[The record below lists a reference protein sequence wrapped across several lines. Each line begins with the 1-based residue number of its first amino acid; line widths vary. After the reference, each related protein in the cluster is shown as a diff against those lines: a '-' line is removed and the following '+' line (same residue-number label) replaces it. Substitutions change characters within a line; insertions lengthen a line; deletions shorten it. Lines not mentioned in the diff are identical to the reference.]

1 MNKYKLNVGI
11 IGLGTVGSGVIKLLK
26 KQKRNIKNR
35 TGIELKVVAI
45 TAKNRRKRRGLD
57 ISSFKWVDSP
67 LEIARDPE
75 VDVVVELIGD
85 MDKTAAKVIREAI
98 NNGKHVVTANKSLL
112 AKEGSFFEELAKEKG
127 VFLRYEAAV
136 AGGIPIIKVLQ
147 DSLIVNKISK
157 LYGVINGTCN
167 FILTKMESD
176 GREYLDV
183 FSEAKKLGYV
193 ESDPRLDIGGIDSA
207 HKLALLS
214 CLAFGTTLDFKSV
227 KTEGIDHISIE
238 DIQEADL
245 IGYKIKLLATA
256 EYNKNTLIQEVSPK
270 LIRKGSPI
278 AQVNGSTNII
288 AIEGEEI
295 GTTVFSGPGAGM
307 GPTASSVVSDLVAI
321 ASRKSKSTFLTSEK
335 INGSNK
341 YDSTSKKSSFYLRFI
356 LKDKPGVIA
365 RLSGKLSSC
374 GISISQMK
382 QKPLAKQ
389 KATLIM
395 TTHKTLQ
402 ENLEKALIDIK
413 NLKICEQRPVC
424 IEIQEFQKGSQV
436 S

>member
-1 MNKYKLNVGI
+1 MNKSKLNVAI

-26 KQKRNIKNR
+26 RQKSNIKNR
-35 TGIELKVVAI
+35 TGIELELVAI
-45 TAKNRRKRRGLD
+45 SAKNKRKKRSVD
-57 ISSFKWVDSP
+57 ISPYRWIASP
-67 LEIARDPE
+67 INIAKDPD
-75 VDVVVELIGD
+75 VDVIVELIGD
-85 MDKTAAKVIREAI
+85 MDNTARKVIKEAI

-112 AKEGSFFEELAKEKG
+112 AKEGSIFEELARKKN

-167 FILTKMESD
+167 FILTKMEAE
-176 GREYLDV
+176 GREYTDV
-183 FSEAKKLGYV
+183 FSEAKQLGYV

-214 CLAFGTTLDFKSV
+214 CLAFGTSLDFKGV

-238 DIQEADL
+238 DIEEAHL

-256 EYNKNTLIQEVSPK
+256 EYQKKLLRQEVSPK
-270 LIRKGSPI
+270 LIRKESPI

-295 GTTVFSGPGAGM
+295 GTTIFSGPGAGM

-321 ASRKSKSTFLTSEK
+321 ASRKSKSTFL
-335 INGSNK
+335 NGDKDNSSNRDK
-341 YDSTSKKSSFYLRFI
+341 TLTKKSSFYLRFV

-365 RLSGKLSSC
+365 RLSGKLGSC
-374 GISISQMK
+374 GISINQMK
-382 QKPLAKQ
+382 QKPLPKQ

-395 TTHKTLQ
+395 TTHKTVRKS
-402 ENLEKALIDIK
+402 LEKALNDIK
-413 NLKICEQRPVC
+413 RLKICEQRPVS
-424 IEIQEFQKGSQV
+424 IEIEEI
-436 S
+436 

>member
-1 MNKYKLNVGI
+1 MNKPKLNVAI

-26 KQKRNIKNR
+26 RQKSNIKNR
-35 TGIELKVVAI
+35 TGIELELVAI
-45 TAKNRRKRRGLD
+45 SAKNKRKKRSVD
-57 ISSFKWVDSP
+57 ISPYRWIASP
-67 LEIARDPE
+67 INIAKDPD
-75 VDVVVELIGD
+75 VDVIVELIGD
-85 MDKTAAKVIREAI
+85 MDNTARKVIKEAI

-112 AKEGSFFEELAKEKG
+112 AKEGSIFEELARKKN

-167 FILTKMESD
+167 FILTKMEAE
-176 GREYLDV
+176 GREYTDV
-183 FSEAKKLGYV
+183 FSEAKQLGYV

-214 CLAFGTTLDFKSV
+214 CLAFGTSLDFKGV

-238 DIQEADL
+238 DIEEAHL

-256 EYNKNTLIQEVSPK
+256 EYQKKLLRQEVSPK
-270 LIRKGSPI
+270 LIRKESPI

-295 GTTVFSGPGAGM
+295 GTTIFSGPGAGM

-321 ASRKSKSTFLTSEK
+321 ASRKSKSTFL
-335 INGSNK
+335 NGDKNNSSNRDK
-341 YDSTSKKSSFYLRFI
+341 TLTKKSSFYLRFV

-365 RLSGKLSSC
+365 RLSGKLGSC
-374 GISISQMK
+374 GISINQMK
-382 QKPLAKQ
+382 QKPLPKQ

-395 TTHKTLQ
+395 TTHKTVRKS
-402 ENLEKALIDIK
+402 LEKALNDIK
-413 NLKICEQRPVC
+413 RLKICEQRPVS
-424 IEIQEFQKGSQV
+424 IEIEEI
-436 S
+436 

>member
-1 MNKYKLNVGI
+1 MNRSKLNVAI

-26 KQKRNIKNR
+26 KQKNNIKNR
-35 TGIELKVVAI
+35 TGIELELVAI
-45 TAKNRRKRRGLD
+45 SAKNKRKKRSVDVSPYRW
-57 ISSFKWVDSP
+57 IDSP
-67 LEIARDPE
+67 ITIAKDPD
-75 VDVVVELIGD
+75 VDVLVELIGD
-85 MDKTAAKVIREAI
+85 MDNTAKKVIREAI
-98 NNGKHVVTANKSLL
+98 KNGKHVVTANKSLL
-112 AKEGSFFEELAKEKG
+112 AKEGSIFEELAREKS

-167 FILTKMESD
+167 FILTKMEAE
-176 GREYLDV
+176 GREYTDV
-183 FSEAKKLGYV
+183 FSEAKQLGYV

-214 CLAFGTTLDFKSV
+214 CLAFGTSLDFKGV
-227 KTEGIDHISIE
+227 KTKGIDHISIE
-238 DIQEADL
+238 DIEEAHL

-256 EYNKNTLIQEVSPK
+256 EYQKKLVRQEVSPK
-270 LIRKGSPI
+270 LIRKESPI

-295 GTTVFSGPGAGM
+295 GTTIFSGPGAGM

-321 ASRKSKSTFLTSEK
+321 ASRKSKSTFL
-335 INGSNK
+335 NGDKNNSGNRDK
-341 YDSTSKKSSFYLRFI
+341 TLTKKSSFYLRFV

-365 RLSGKLSSC
+365 RLSGKLGNS
-374 GISISQMK
+374 GISINQMK
-382 QKPLAKQ
+382 QKPLPKQ

-395 TTHKTLQ
+395 TTHKTVKK
-402 ENLEKALIDIK
+402 NLEKALNDIK
-413 NLKICEQRPVC
+413 RLKICEQTPVS
-424 IEIQEFQKGSQV
+424 IEIEEI
-436 S
+436 

>member
-1 MNKYKLNVGI
+1 MNKSKLNVAI

-26 KQKRNIKNR
+26 RQKSNIKSR
-35 TGIELKVVAI
+35 TGIELELVAI
-45 TAKNRRKRRGLD
+45 SAKNKRKKRSVD
-57 ISSFKWVDSP
+57 ISPYRWIASP
-67 LEIARDPE
+67 INIAKDPD
-75 VDVVVELIGD
+75 VDVIVELIGD
-85 MDKTAAKVIREAI
+85 MDNTARKVIKEAI

-112 AKEGSFFEELAKEKG
+112 AKEGSIFEELARKKN

-167 FILTKMESD
+167 FILTKMEAE
-176 GREYLDV
+176 GREYTDV
-183 FSEAKKLGYV
+183 FSEAKQLGYV

-214 CLAFGTTLDFKSV
+214 CLAFGTSLDFKGV

-238 DIQEADL
+238 DIEEAHL

-256 EYNKNTLIQEVSPK
+256 EYQKKLLRQEVSPK
-270 LIRKGSPI
+270 LIRKESPI

-295 GTTVFSGPGAGM
+295 GTTIFSGPGAGM

-321 ASRKSKSTFLTSEK
+321 ASRKSKSTFL
-335 INGSNK
+335 NGDKDNSSNRDK
-341 YDSTSKKSSFYLRFI
+341 TLTKKSSFYLRFV

-365 RLSGKLSSC
+365 RLSGKLGSC
-374 GISISQMK
+374 GISINQMK
-382 QKPLAKQ
+382 QKPLPKQ

-395 TTHKTLQ
+395 TTHKTVRKS
-402 ENLEKALIDIK
+402 LEKALNDIK
-413 NLKICEQRPVC
+413 RLKICEQRPVS
-424 IEIQEFQKGSQV
+424 IEIEEI
-436 S
+436 

>member
-1 MNKYKLNVGI
+1 MNKSKLNVAV
-11 IGLGTVGSGVIKLLK
+11 IGLGTVGCGVIKLLR
-26 KQKRNIKNR
+26 KQKNNIKKR
-35 TGIELKVVAI
+35 TGIELQVVAVS
-45 TAKNRRKRRGLD
+45 AKNRRKQRSVD
-57 ISSFKWVDSP
+57 ISSFRWIASP
-67 LEIARDPE
+67 ITIAKDPD
-75 VDVVVELIGD
+75 VDVIVELIGD
-85 MDKTAAKVIREAI
+85 MDNTARKIIIEAI

-112 AKEGSFFEELAKEKG
+112 AKEGSIFEELAKEKG
-127 VFLRYEAAV
+127 VYLRYEAAV

-167 FILTKMESD
+167 FILTKMESE
-176 GREYLDV
+176 GREYQDV
-183 FSEAKKLGYV
+183 FSEAKQLGYV

-214 CLAFGTTLDFKSV
+214 CLAFGTSLNFKAV

-256 EYNKNTLIQEVSPK
+256 EYSKNMLKQEVSPK
-270 LIRKGSPI
+270 LIRKSSPI

-321 ASRKSKSTFLTSEK
+321 ASRKSKSTFLNGDK
-335 INGSNK
+335 KNGSK
-341 YDSTSKKSSFYLRFI
+341 RDDSASKKSSFYLRFI

-365 RLSGKLSSC
+365 RLSGKLGSF
-374 GISISQMK
+374 GISINQMK
-382 QKPLAKQ
+382 QKPHPKQ

-395 TTHKTLQ
+395 TTHKTLRN
-402 ENLEKALIDIK
+402 NLNKALTDIMK
-413 NLKICEQRPVC
+413 LKICEQRPIC
-424 IEIQEFQKGSQV
+424 IEIQEV
-436 S
+436 

>member
-1 MNKYKLNVGI
+1 MTKSKLNVAI

-26 KQKRNIKNR
+26 RQKSNIKNR
-35 TGIELKVVAI
+35 TGIELELVAI
-45 TAKNRRKRRGLD
+45 SAKNKRKKRSVD
-57 ISSFKWVDSP
+57 ISPYRWIASP
-67 LEIARDPE
+67 ISIAKDPD
-75 VDVVVELIGD
+75 VDVIVELIGD
-85 MDKTAAKVIREAI
+85 VDNTARKVIKEAI

-112 AKEGSFFEELAKEKG
+112 AKEGSIFEELARKKG

-167 FILTKMESD
+167 FILTKMEAE
-176 GREYLDV
+176 GREYTDV
-183 FSEAKKLGYV
+183 FCEAKQLGYV

-214 CLAFGTTLDFKSV
+214 CLAFGTSLDFKGV

-238 DIQEADL
+238 DIEEAHL

-256 EYNKNTLIQEVSPK
+256 EYQKKLLRQEVSPK
-270 LIRKGSPI
+270 LIRKESPI

-295 GTTVFSGPGAGM
+295 GTTIFSGPGAGM

-321 ASRKSKSTFLTSEK
+321 ASRKSKSTFL
-335 INGSNK
+335 NGDKNNSSNRDK
-341 YDSTSKKSSFYLRFI
+341 TLTKKSSFYLRFV

-365 RLSGKLSSC
+365 RLSGKLGSC
-374 GISISQMK
+374 GISINQMK
-382 QKPLAKQ
+382 QKPLPKQ

-395 TTHKTLQ
+395 TTHKTVRKS
-402 ENLEKALIDIK
+402 LEKALNDIK
-413 NLKICEQRPVC
+413 RLKICEQRPVS
-424 IEIQEFQKGSQV
+424 IEIEEI
-436 S
+436 

>member
-1 MNKYKLNVGI
+1 MNKSKLNVAI

-26 KQKRNIKNR
+26 RQKNNIKNR
-35 TGIELKVVAI
+35 TGIEIELVAI
-45 TAKNRRKRRGLD
+45 SAKNKRKKRSVD
-57 ISSFKWVDSP
+57 ISPYRWIASP
-67 LEIARDPE
+67 INIAKDPD
-75 VDVVVELIGD
+75 VDVIVELIGD
-85 MDKTAAKVIREAI
+85 MDNTARKVIKEAI

-112 AKEGSFFEELAKEKG
+112 AKEGSIFEELARKKN

-167 FILTKMESD
+167 FILTKMEAE
-176 GREYLDV
+176 GRQYTDV
-183 FSEAKKLGYV
+183 FSEAKQLGYV

-214 CLAFGTTLDFKSV
+214 CLAFGTSLDFKGV

-238 DIQEADL
+238 DIEEAHL

-256 EYNKNTLIQEVSPK
+256 EYQKKLLRQEVSPK
-270 LIRKGSPI
+270 LIRKESPI

-295 GTTVFSGPGAGM
+295 GTTIFSGPGAGM

-321 ASRKSKSTFLTSEK
+321 ASRKSKSTFL
-335 INGSNK
+335 NGDKNNSSNRDK
-341 YDSTSKKSSFYLRFI
+341 TLTKQSSFYLRFV

-365 RLSGKLSSC
+365 RLSGKLGSC
-374 GISISQMK
+374 GISINQMK
-382 QKPLAKQ
+382 QKPLPKQ

-395 TTHKTLQ
+395 TTHKTVRKS
-402 ENLEKALIDIK
+402 LEKALNDIK
-413 NLKICEQRPVC
+413 RLKICEQRPIS
-424 IEIQEFQKGSQV
+424 IEIEEI
-436 S
+436 

>member
-1 MNKYKLNVGI
+1 MNKSKLNVAI

-26 KQKRNIKNR
+26 RQKSNIKNR
-35 TGIELKVVAI
+35 TGIELELIAI
-45 TAKNRRKRRGLD
+45 SAKNKRKKRSVD
-57 ISSFKWVDSP
+57 ISPYRWIASP
-67 LEIARDPE
+67 INIAKDPD
-75 VDVVVELIGD
+75 VDVIVELIGD
-85 MDKTAAKVIREAI
+85 MDNTARKVIKEAI

-112 AKEGSFFEELAKEKG
+112 AKEGSIFEELARKKN

-167 FILTKMESD
+167 FILTKMEAE
-176 GREYLDV
+176 GREYTDV
-183 FSEAKKLGYV
+183 FSEAKQLGYV

-214 CLAFGTTLDFKSV
+214 CLAFGTSLDFKGV

-238 DIQEADL
+238 DIEEAHL

-256 EYNKNTLIQEVSPK
+256 EYQKKLLRQEVSPK
-270 LIRKGSPI
+270 LIRKESPI

-295 GTTVFSGPGAGM
+295 GTTIFSGPGAGM

-321 ASRKSKSTFLTSEK
+321 ASRKSKSTFL
-335 INGSNK
+335 NGDKNNSSNRDK
-341 YDSTSKKSSFYLRFI
+341 TLTKKSSFYLRFV

-365 RLSGKLSSC
+365 RLSGKLGSC
-374 GISISQMK
+374 GISINQMK
-382 QKPLAKQ
+382 QKPLPKQ

-395 TTHKTLQ
+395 TTHKTVRKS
-402 ENLEKALIDIK
+402 LEKALNDIK
-413 NLKICEQRPVC
+413 RLKICEQRPVS
-424 IEIQEFQKGSQV
+424 IEIEEI
-436 S
+436 

>member
-1 MNKYKLNVGI
+1 MNKSKLNVAI

-26 KQKRNIKNR
+26 RQKSNIKNR
-35 TGIELKVVAI
+35 TGIELELVAI
-45 TAKNRRKRRGLD
+45 SAKNKRKKRSVD
-57 ISSFKWVDSP
+57 ISPYRWIASP
-67 LEIARDPE
+67 INIAKDPD
-75 VDVVVELIGD
+75 VDVIVELIGD
-85 MDKTAAKVIREAI
+85 MDNTARKVIKEAI

-112 AKEGSFFEELAKEKG
+112 AKEGSIFEELARKKN

-167 FILTKMESD
+167 FILTKMEAE
-176 GREYLDV
+176 GREYTDV
-183 FSEAKKLGYV
+183 FSEAKQLGYV

-214 CLAFGTTLDFKSV
+214 CLAFGTSLDFKGV

-238 DIQEADL
+238 DIEEAHL

-256 EYNKNTLIQEVSPK
+256 EYQKKLLRQEVSPK
-270 LIRKGSPI
+270 LIRKESPI

-295 GTTVFSGPGAGM
+295 GTTIFSGPGAGM

-321 ASRKSKSTFLTSEK
+321 ASRKSKSTFL
-335 INGSNK
+335 NGDKSNSGNRDK
-341 YDSTSKKSSFYLRFI
+341 TLTKKSSFYLRFV

-365 RLSGKLSSC
+365 RLSGKLGNC
-374 GISISQMK
+374 GISINQMK
-382 QKPLAKQ
+382 QKPLPKQ

-395 TTHKTLQ
+395 TTHKTVRK
-402 ENLEKALIDIK
+402 NLEKALNEIK
-413 NLKICEQRPVC
+413 RLKICEQRPVS
-424 IEIQEFQKGSQV
+424 IEIEEI
-436 S
+436 

>member
-1 MNKYKLNVGI
+1 M
-11 IGLGTVGSGVIKLLK
+11 
-26 KQKRNIKNR
+26 
-35 TGIELKVVAI
+35 AI
-45 TAKNRRKRRGLD
+45 SAKNKRKKRSVD
-57 ISSFKWVDSP
+57 ISPYRWIASP
-67 LEIARDPE
+67 INIAKDPD

-85 MDKTAAKVIREAI
+85 MDNTARKVIKEAI

-112 AKEGSFFEELAKEKG
+112 AKEGSIFEELARKKN

-167 FILTKMESD
+167 FILTKMEAE
-176 GREYLDV
+176 GREYTDV
-183 FSEAKKLGYV
+183 FSEAKQLGYV

-214 CLAFGTTLDFKSV
+214 CLAFGTSLDFKGV

-238 DIQEADL
+238 DIEEAHL

-256 EYNKNTLIQEVSPK
+256 EYQKKLLRQEVSPK
-270 LIRKGSPI
+270 LIRKESPI

-295 GTTVFSGPGAGM
+295 GTTIFSGPGAGM

-321 ASRKSKSTFLTSEK
+321 ASRKSKSTFL
-335 INGSNK
+335 NGDKNNSSNRDK
-341 YDSTSKKSSFYLRFI
+341 TMTKKSSFYLRFV

-365 RLSGKLSSC
+365 RLSGKLGSC
-374 GISISQMK
+374 GISINQMK
-382 QKPLAKQ
+382 QKPLPKQ

-395 TTHKTLQ
+395 TTHKTVRKS
-402 ENLEKALIDIK
+402 LEKALNDIK
-413 NLKICEQRPVC
+413 RLKICEQRPVS
-424 IEIQEFQKGSQV
+424 IEIEEI
-436 S
+436 

>member
-1 MNKYKLNVGI
+1 MNKSKLNVAI

-26 KQKRNIKNR
+26 RQKSNIKNR
-35 TGIELKVVAI
+35 TGIELELVAI
-45 TAKNRRKRRGLD
+45 SAKNKRKKRSVD
-57 ISSFKWVDSP
+57 ISPYRWIASP
-67 LEIARDPE
+67 INIAKDPD
-75 VDVVVELIGD
+75 VDVIVELIGD
-85 MDKTAAKVIREAI
+85 MDNTARKVIKEAI

-112 AKEGSFFEELAKEKG
+112 AKEGSIFEELARKKN

-167 FILTKMESD
+167 FILTKMEAE
-176 GREYLDV
+176 GREYTDV
-183 FSEAKKLGYV
+183 FSEAKQLGYV

-214 CLAFGTTLDFKSV
+214 CLAFGTTLDFKGV

-238 DIQEADL
+238 DIEEAHL

-256 EYNKNTLIQEVSPK
+256 EYQKKLLRQEVSPK
-270 LIRKGSPI
+270 LIRKESPI

-295 GTTVFSGPGAGM
+295 GTTIFSGPGAGM

-321 ASRKSKSTFLTSEK
+321 ASRKSKSTFL
-335 INGSNK
+335 NGDKNNSSNRDK
-341 YDSTSKKSSFYLRFI
+341 TLTKKSSFYLRFV

-365 RLSGKLSSC
+365 RLSGKLGSC
-374 GISISQMK
+374 GISINQMK
-382 QKPLAKQ
+382 QKPLPKQ

-395 TTHKTLQ
+395 TTHKTVRKS
-402 ENLEKALIDIK
+402 LEKALNDIK
-413 NLKICEQRPVC
+413 RLKICEQRPVS
-424 IEIQEFQKGSQV
+424 IEIEEI
-436 S
+436 

>member
-1 MNKYKLNVGI
+1 MNKSKLNVAI

-26 KQKRNIKNR
+26 RQKSNIKNR
-35 TGIELKVVAI
+35 TGIELELVAI
-45 TAKNRRKRRGLD
+45 SAKNKRKKRNVD
-57 ISSFKWVDSP
+57 ISPYRWIASP
-67 LEIARDPE
+67 INITKDPD
-75 VDVVVELIGD
+75 VDVIVELIGD
-85 MDKTAAKVIREAI
+85 MDNTARKVIKEAI

-112 AKEGSFFEELAKEKG
+112 AKEGSIFEELARKKN

-167 FILTKMESD
+167 FILTKMEAE
-176 GREYLDV
+176 GREYTDV
-183 FSEAKKLGYV
+183 FSEAKQLGYV

-214 CLAFGTTLDFKSV
+214 CLAFGTSLDLKGV

-238 DIQEADL
+238 DIEEAHL

-256 EYNKNTLIQEVSPK
+256 EYQRKLLRQEVSPK
-270 LIRKGSPI
+270 LIRKESPI

-295 GTTVFSGPGAGM
+295 GTTIFSGPGAGM

-321 ASRKSKSTFLTSEK
+321 ASRKSKSTFL
-335 INGSNK
+335 NGDKNNSGNRDK
-341 YDSTSKKSSFYLRFI
+341 TLTKKSSFYLRFV

-365 RLSGKLSSC
+365 RLSGKLGSC
-374 GISISQMK
+374 GISINQMK
-382 QKPLAKQ
+382 QKPLPKR

-395 TTHKTLQ
+395 TTHKTVRKS
-402 ENLEKALIDIK
+402 LEKALNDIK
-413 NLKICEQRPVC
+413 RLKICEQRPVS
-424 IEIQEFQKGSQV
+424 IEIEEI
-436 S
+436 

>member
-1 MNKYKLNVGI
+1 M
-11 IGLGTVGSGVIKLLK
+11 
-26 KQKRNIKNR
+26 
-35 TGIELKVVAI
+35 VAI
-45 TAKNRRKRRGLD
+45 SAKNKRKKRSVD
-57 ISSFKWVDSP
+57 ISPYRWMASP
-67 LEIARDPE
+67 INIAKDPD
-75 VDVVVELIGD
+75 VDVIVELIGD
-85 MDKTAAKVIREAI
+85 MDNTARKVIKEAI

-112 AKEGSFFEELAKEKG
+112 AKEGSIFEELARKKN

-167 FILTKMESD
+167 FILTKMEAE
-176 GREYLDV
+176 GREYTDV
-183 FSEAKKLGYV
+183 FSEAKQLGYV

-214 CLAFGTTLDFKSV
+214 CLAFGTSLDFKGV

-238 DIQEADL
+238 DIEEAHL

-256 EYNKNTLIQEVSPK
+256 EYQKKLLRQEVSPK
-270 LIRKGSPI
+270 LIRKESPI

-295 GTTVFSGPGAGM
+295 GTTIFSGPGAGM

-321 ASRKSKSTFLTSEK
+321 ASRKSKSTFL
-335 INGSNK
+335 NGDKNNSSNRDK
-341 YDSTSKKSSFYLRFI
+341 TLTKKNSFYLRFV

-365 RLSGKLSSC
+365 RLSGKLGSC
-374 GISISQMK
+374 GISINQMK
-382 QKPLAKQ
+382 QKPLPKQ

-395 TTHKTLQ
+395 TTHKTVRKS
-402 ENLEKALIDIK
+402 LEKALNDIK
-413 NLKICEQRPVC
+413 RLKICEQRPVS
-424 IEIQEFQKGSQV
+424 IEIEEI
-436 S
+436 

>member
-1 MNKYKLNVGI
+1 MNKSKLNIAI

-26 KQKRNIKNR
+26 RQKSNIKNR
-35 TGIELKVVAI
+35 TGIELELVAI
-45 TAKNRRKRRGLD
+45 SAKNKRKKRSVD
-57 ISSFKWVDSP
+57 ISPYRWIASP
-67 LEIARDPE
+67 ISIAKDPA
-75 VDVVVELIGD
+75 VDVIVELIGD
-85 MDKTAAKVIREAI
+85 MDNTARKVIKEAI
-98 NNGKHVVTANKSLL
+98 SNGKHVVTANKSLL
-112 AKEGSFFEELAKEKG
+112 AKEGSIFEELARKKS

-167 FILTKMESD
+167 FILTKMEAE
-176 GREYLDV
+176 GREYTDV
-183 FSEAKKLGYV
+183 FSEAKQLGYV

-214 CLAFGTTLDFKSV
+214 CLAFGTSLDFKGV

-238 DIQEADL
+238 DIEEAHL

-256 EYNKNTLIQEVSPK
+256 EYQKRLLRQEVSPK
-270 LIRKGSPI
+270 LIKKESPI

-295 GTTVFSGPGAGM
+295 GTTIFSGPGAGM

-321 ASRKSKSTFLTSEK
+321 ASRKSKSTFL
-335 INGSNK
+335 NGDRNNSGNRDK
-341 YDSTSKKSSFYLRFI
+341 TLTKKSSFYLRFV

-365 RLSGKLSSC
+365 RLSGKLGSC
-374 GISISQMK
+374 GISINQMK
-382 QKPLAKQ
+382 QKPLPKQ

-395 TTHKTLQ
+395 TTHKTVRKS
-402 ENLEKALIDIK
+402 LEKALNDIK
-413 NLKICEQRPVC
+413 RLKICEQRPVS
-424 IEIQEFQKGSQV
+424 IEIEEI
-436 S
+436 

>member
-1 MNKYKLNVGI
+1 MNKSKLNVAI

-26 KQKRNIKNR
+26 RQKSNIKNR
-35 TGIELKVVAI
+35 TGIELELVAI
-45 TAKNRRKRRGLD
+45 SAKNKRKKRSVD
-57 ISSFKWVDSP
+57 ISPYRWIASP
-67 LEIARDPE
+67 IKIATDPD
-75 VDVVVELIGD
+75 VDVIVELIGD
-85 MDKTAAKVIREAI
+85 MDNTARKVIKEAI

-112 AKEGSFFEELAKEKG
+112 AKEGSIFEELARKKN

-167 FILTKMESD
+167 FILTKMEAE
-176 GREYLDV
+176 GREYTDV
-183 FSEAKKLGYV
+183 FSEAKQLGYV

-214 CLAFGTTLDFKSV
+214 CLAFGTSLDFKGV

-238 DIQEADL
+238 DIEEAHL

-256 EYNKNTLIQEVSPK
+256 EYQKKLLRQEVSPK
-270 LIRKGSPI
+270 LIRKDSPI

-295 GTTVFSGPGAGM
+295 GTTIFSGPGAGM

-321 ASRKSKSTFLTSEK
+321 ASRKSKSTFL
-335 INGSNK
+335 NGDKSNSGNRDK
-341 YDSTSKKSSFYLRFI
+341 TLTKKSSFYLRFV

-365 RLSGKLSSC
+365 RLSGKLGNC
-374 GISISQMK
+374 GISINQMK
-382 QKPLAKQ
+382 QKPLPKQ

-395 TTHKTLQ
+395 TTHKTVRK
-402 ENLEKALIDIK
+402 NLEKALNEIK
-413 NLKICEQRPVC
+413 RLKICEQRPVS
-424 IEIQEFQKGSQV
+424 IEIEEI
-436 S
+436 

>member
-1 MNKYKLNVGI
+1 MNKSKLNVAI

-26 KQKRNIKNR
+26 RQKSNIKNR
-35 TGIELKVVAI
+35 TGIELELVAI
-45 TAKNRRKRRGLD
+45 NAKNKRKKRSVD
-57 ISSFKWVDSP
+57 ISPYRWIASP
-67 LEIARDPE
+67 INIAKDP
-75 VDVVVELIGD
+75 DVHVIVELIGD
-85 MDKTAAKVIREAI
+85 MDNTARKVIKEAI

-112 AKEGSFFEELAKEKG
+112 AKEGSIFEELARKKN

-167 FILTKMESD
+167 FILTKMEAE
-176 GREYLDV
+176 GREYTDV
-183 FSEAKKLGYV
+183 FSEAKQLGYV

-214 CLAFGTTLDFKSV
+214 CLAFGTSLDFKGV

-238 DIQEADL
+238 DIEEAHL

-256 EYNKNTLIQEVSPK
+256 EYQKKLLRQEVSPK
-270 LIRKGSPI
+270 LIRKESPI

-295 GTTVFSGPGAGM
+295 GTTIFSGPGAGM

-321 ASRKSKSTFLTSEK
+321 ASRKSKSTFL
-335 INGSNK
+335 NGDKNNSSNRDK
-341 YDSTSKKSSFYLRFI
+341 TLTKKSSFYLRFV

-365 RLSGKLSSC
+365 RLSGKLGSC
-374 GISISQMK
+374 GISINQMK
-382 QKPLAKQ
+382 QKPLPKQ

-395 TTHKTLQ
+395 TTHKTVRK
-402 ENLEKALIDIK
+402 NLEKALNEIK
-413 NLKICEQRPVC
+413 RLKICEQRPVS
-424 IEIQEFQKGSQV
+424 IEIEEI
-436 S
+436 

>member
-1 MNKYKLNVGI
+1 MNKSKLNIAI
-11 IGLGTVGSGVIKLLK
+11 IGLGTVGSGVLRLLK
-26 KQKRNIKNR
+26 KQKNNIKNR
-35 TGIELKVVAI
+35 TGIELRVVAI
-45 TAKNRRKRRGLD
+45 SAKNKTKKRSVD
-57 ISSFKWVDSP
+57 ISPFKWVASP
-67 LEIARDPE
+67 LTIAKDPNVE
-75 VDVVVELIGD
+75 VVVELIGD
-85 MDKTAAKVIREAI
+85 MDNTARKVIREAI

-112 AKEGSFFEELAKEKG
+112 AKEGSIFEELAREKG

-176 GREYLDV
+176 GREYSDV
-183 FSEAKKLGYV
+183 FSEAKRLGYV

-214 CLAFGTTLDFKSV
+214 CLAFGTALNFKAV
-227 KTEGIDHISIE
+227 ETEGIDHISIE

-256 EYNKNTLIQEVSPK
+256 EYSKNKLTQEVSPK
-270 LIRKGSPI
+270 LIRRGSPI

-321 ASRKSKSTFLTSEK
+321 ASRKSKSTFLTGDKTNS
-335 INGSNK
+335 SNRIK
-341 YDSTSKKSSFYLRFI
+341 KVSKKVSFYLRFV

-365 RLSGKLSSC
+365 RLSGKLSNS
-374 GISISQMK
+374 GISINQMK
-382 QKPLAKQ
+382 QKPLPKQ
-389 KATLIM
+389 RATLIM
-395 TTHKTLQ
+395 TTHKTLK
-402 ENLEKALIDIK
+402 ESLKKALIDIK
-413 NLKICEQRPVC
+413 KLKICEQRPVA
-424 IEIQEFQKGSQV
+424 IEIQEI
-436 S
+436 

>member
-1 MNKYKLNVGI
+1 MNKSKLNVAI

-26 KQKRNIKNR
+26 RQKSNIKNR
-35 TGIELKVVAI
+35 TGIELELVAI
-45 TAKNRRKRRGLD
+45 SSKNKRKKRSVD
-57 ISSFKWVDSP
+57 ISPYRWIASP
-67 LEIARDPE
+67 ISIAKDPD
-75 VDVVVELIGD
+75 VDVIVELIGD
-85 MDKTAAKVIREAI
+85 MDNTARKVIKEAI

-112 AKEGSFFEELAKEKG
+112 AKEGSIFEELARKKN

-167 FILTKMESD
+167 FILTKMEAE
-176 GREYLDV
+176 GREYTDV
-183 FSEAKKLGYV
+183 FSEAKQLGYV

-214 CLAFGTTLDFKSV
+214 CLAFGTSLDFKGV

-238 DIQEADL
+238 DIEEAHL

-256 EYNKNTLIQEVSPK
+256 EYQKKLLRQEVSPK
-270 LIRKGSPI
+270 LIRKESPI

-295 GTTVFSGPGAGM
+295 GTTIFSGPGAGM

-321 ASRKSKSTFLTSEK
+321 ASRKSKSTFL
-335 INGSNK
+335 NGDKNNSSNRDK
-341 YDSTSKKSSFYLRFI
+341 TLTKKSSFYLRFV

-365 RLSGKLSSC
+365 RLSGKLGSC
-374 GISISQMK
+374 GISINQMK
-382 QKPLAKQ
+382 QKPLPKQ

-395 TTHKTLQ
+395 TTHKTVRKS
-402 ENLEKALIDIK
+402 LEKALNDIK
-413 NLKICEQRPVC
+413 RLKICEQRPVS
-424 IEIQEFQKGSQV
+424 IEIEEI
-436 S
+436 

>member
-1 MNKYKLNVGI
+1 MNKSKLNVAI
-11 IGLGTVGSGVIKLLK
+11 VGLGTVGSGVIKLLK
-26 KQKRNIKNR
+26 RQKSNIKRR
-35 TGIELKVVAI
+35 TGIELELVAI
-45 TAKNRRKRRGLD
+45 SAKNKKKKR
-57 ISSFKWVDSP
+57 S
-67 LEIARDPE
+67 
-75 VDVVVELIGD
+75 VDVSSYRWMSSPITIAKDPNVDVIVELIGD
-85 MDKTAAKVIREAI
+85 MDNTARKVIKEAI

-112 AKEGSFFEELAKEKG
+112 AKEGSIFEELARKKS

-167 FILTKMESD
+167 FILTKMEAE
-176 GREYLDV
+176 GREYTDV
-183 FSEAKKLGYV
+183 FSEAKQLGYV

-214 CLAFGTTLDFKSV
+214 CLAFGTSLDLKGV
-227 KTEGIDHISIE
+227 ETEGIDHISIE
-238 DIQEADL
+238 DIEEACL
-245 IGYKIKLLATA
+245 IGYKIKLLASA
-256 EYNKNTLIQEVSPK
+256 EYQKKLLRQEVSPK
-270 LIRKGSPI
+270 LIRKDSPI

-321 ASRKSKSTFLTSEK
+321 ASRKSKSTFLNSDKK
-335 INGSNK
+335 ISGNRDK
-341 YDSTSKKSSFYLRFI
+341 TFLITRSFYLRFV

-365 RLSGKLSSC
+365 RLSGKLGDY
-374 GISISQMK
+374 GISINQMK
-382 QKPLAKQ
+382 QKPLPKQ

-395 TTHKTLQ
+395 TTHKTVK
-402 ENLEKALIDIK
+402 ESIVKALKDIQR
-413 NLKICEQRPVC
+413 LKICEQRPVS
-424 IEIQEFQKGSQV
+424 IEIEEI
-436 S
+436 

>member
-1 MNKYKLNVGI
+1 MNKSKLNVAI

-26 KQKRNIKNR
+26 RQKNNIKNR
-35 TGIELKVVAI
+35 TGIELELVAI
-45 TAKNRRKRRGLD
+45 SAKNKRKKRSID
-57 ISSFKWVDSP
+57 ISPYRWIASP
-67 LEIARDPE
+67 ITIARDPD
-75 VDVVVELIGD
+75 VDVIVELIGD
-85 MDKTAAKVIREAI
+85 MDNTARKVIKEAI
-98 NNGKHVVTANKSLL
+98 NNGKHIVTANKSLL
-112 AKEGSFFEELAKEKG
+112 AKEGSSFEELAKKKS

-167 FILTKMESD
+167 FILTKMEAE
-176 GREYLDV
+176 GREYTDV
-183 FSEAKKLGYV
+183 FSEAQQLGYV

-214 CLAFGTTLDFKSV
+214 CLAFGTSLDLKGV

-238 DIQEADL
+238 DIDEAHL

-256 EYNKNTLIQEVSPK
+256 EYQKKLLRQEVSPK
-270 LIRKGSPI
+270 LIRKDSPI

-295 GTTVFSGPGAGM
+295 GTTIFSGPGAGM

-321 ASRKSKSTFLTSEK
+321 ASRKSKSTFL
-335 INGSNK
+335 NGDKNFSGK
-341 YDSTSKKSSFYLRFI
+341 RDKTLTKESSFYLRFV

-365 RLSGKLSSC
+365 RLSGKLGSC
-374 GISISQMK
+374 GISINQMK
-382 QKPLAKQ
+382 QKPLPKQ

-395 TTHKTLQ
+395 TTHKTVRK
-402 ENLEKALIDIK
+402 NLEKALNDIRR
-413 NLKICEQRPVC
+413 LKICEQRPVS
-424 IEIQEFQKGSQV
+424 IEIEEI
-436 S
+436 

>member
-1 MNKYKLNVGI
+1 MNKSKLNIAI
-11 IGLGTVGSGVIKLLK
+11 IGLGTVGSGVLRLLK
-26 KQKRNIKNR
+26 KQKNNIKNR
-35 TGIELKVVAI
+35 TGIELRVVAI
-45 TAKNRRKRRGLD
+45 SAKNKTKKRSVD
-57 ISSFKWVDSP
+57 ISPFKWVASP
-67 LEIARDPE
+67 LTIAKDPNVE
-75 VDVVVELIGD
+75 VVVELIGD
-85 MDKTAAKVIREAI
+85 MDNTARKVIREAI

-112 AKEGSFFEELAKEKG
+112 AKEGSIFEELAREKG

-167 FILTKMESD
+167 FILTKMESE
-176 GREYLDV
+176 GREYKDV
-183 FSEAKKLGYV
+183 FSEAKQLGYV

-214 CLAFGTTLDFKSV
+214 CLAFGTSLNFKAV

-256 EYNKNTLIQEVSPK
+256 EYSKNMLKQEVSPK
-270 LIRKGSPI
+270 LIRKSSPI

-321 ASRKSKSTFLTSEK
+321 ASRKSKSTFLNHDK
-335 INGSNK
+335 KNGSK
-341 YDSTSKKSSFYLRFI
+341 SDDSVSKKSSFYLRFI

-365 RLSGKLSSC
+365 RLSGKLGSF
-374 GISISQMK
+374 GISINQMK
-382 QKPLAKQ
+382 QKPHPKQ

-395 TTHKTLQ
+395 TTHKTLRN
-402 ENLEKALIDIK
+402 NLNKALTDIMK
-413 NLKICEQRPVC
+413 LKICEQRPIC
-424 IEIQEFQKGSQV
+424 IEIQEV
-436 S
+436 

>member
-1 MNKYKLNVGI
+1 MNKSKLNVAI

-26 KQKRNIKNR
+26 RQKSNIKSR
-35 TGIELKVVAI
+35 TGIELELVAI
-45 TAKNRRKRRGLD
+45 SAKNKRKKRSVD
-57 ISSFKWVDSP
+57 ISPYRWIASP
-67 LEIARDPE
+67 INIAKDPD
-75 VDVVVELIGD
+75 VDVIVELIGD
-85 MDKTAAKVIREAI
+85 MDNTARKVIKEAI

-112 AKEGSFFEELAKEKG
+112 AKEGSIFEELARKKN

-167 FILTKMESD
+167 FILTKMEAE
-176 GREYLDV
+176 GREYTDV
-183 FSEAKKLGYV
+183 FSEAKQLGYV

-214 CLAFGTTLDFKSV
+214 CLAFGTTLDFKGV

-238 DIQEADL
+238 DIEEAHL

-256 EYNKNTLIQEVSPK
+256 EYQKKLLRHEVSPK
-270 LIRKGSPI
+270 LIRKDSPI

-295 GTTVFSGPGAGM
+295 GTTIFSGPGAGM

-321 ASRKSKSTFLTSEK
+321 ASRKSKSTFLNVDQNNSGNRDKTLTK
-335 INGSNK
+335 Q
-341 YDSTSKKSSFYLRFI
+341 SSFYLRFV

-365 RLSGKLSSC
+365 RLSGKLGSC
-374 GISISQMK
+374 GISINQMK
-382 QKPLAKQ
+382 QKPLPKQ

-395 TTHKTLQ
+395 TTHKTVRK
-402 ENLEKALIDIK
+402 NLEKALTDIK
-413 NLKICEQRPVC
+413 RLKICEQRPVS
-424 IEIQEFQKGSQV
+424 IEIEEI
-436 S
+436 

>member
-1 MNKYKLNVGI
+1 MNKSKLNVAV
-11 IGLGTVGSGVIKLLK
+11 IGLGTVGSGVIKLLR
-26 KQKRNIKNR
+26 KQKNNIKKR
-35 TGIELKVVAI
+35 TGIELKVVAVS
-45 TAKNRRKRRGLD
+45 AKNRSKQRSVD
-57 ISSFKWVDSP
+57 ISPFRWIASP
-67 LEIARDPE
+67 LTIAKDPD
-75 VDVVVELIGD
+75 VDVIVELIGD
-85 MDKTAAKVIREAI
+85 MDNTARKIIIEAI

-112 AKEGSFFEELAKEKG
+112 AKEGSIFEELAKEKG

-167 FILTKMESD
+167 FILTKMESE
-176 GREYLDV
+176 GREYQDV
-183 FSEAKKLGYV
+183 FSEAKQLGYV

-214 CLAFGTTLDFKSV
+214 CLAFGTSLNFKAV

-256 EYNKNTLIQEVSPK
+256 EYSKNMLKQEVSPK
-270 LIRKGSPI
+270 LIRKSSPI

-321 ASRKSKSTFLTSEK
+321 ASRKSKSTFLNGDK
-335 INGSNK
+335 KNGSK
-341 YDSTSKKSSFYLRFI
+341 RDDSVSKKSSFYLRFI

-365 RLSGKLSSC
+365 RLSGKLGSF
-374 GISISQMK
+374 GISINQMK
-382 QKPLAKQ
+382 QKPHPKQ

-395 TTHKTLQ
+395 TTHKTLRK
-402 ENLEKALIDIK
+402 NLNKALTDIMK
-413 NLKICEQRPVC
+413 LKICEQRPIC
-424 IEIQEFQKGSQV
+424 IEIQEV
-436 S
+436 

>member
-1 MNKYKLNVGI
+1 MNKSKLNVAI

-26 KQKRNIKNR
+26 RQKSNIKNR
-35 TGIELKVVAI
+35 TGIELELVAI
-45 TAKNRRKRRGLD
+45 CAKNKRKKRSVD
-57 ISSFKWVDSP
+57 ISPYRWIASP
-67 LEIARDPE
+67 INIAKDPD
-75 VDVVVELIGD
+75 VDVIVELIGD
-85 MDKTAAKVIREAI
+85 MDNTARKVIKEAI

-112 AKEGSFFEELAKEKG
+112 AKEGSIFEELARKKN

-167 FILTKMESD
+167 FILTKMEAE
-176 GREYLDV
+176 GREYTDV
-183 FSEAKKLGYV
+183 FSEAKQLGYV

-214 CLAFGTTLDFKSV
+214 CLAFGTSLDFKGV

-238 DIQEADL
+238 DIEEAHL

-256 EYNKNTLIQEVSPK
+256 EYQKKLLRQEVSPK
-270 LIRKGSPI
+270 LIRKESPI

-295 GTTVFSGPGAGM
+295 GTTIFSGPGAGM

-321 ASRKSKSTFLTSEK
+321 ASRKSKSTFL
-335 INGSNK
+335 NGDKNNSSNRDK
-341 YDSTSKKSSFYLRFI
+341 TLTKKSSFYLRFV

-365 RLSGKLSSC
+365 RLSGKLGSC
-374 GISISQMK
+374 GISINQMK
-382 QKPLAKQ
+382 QKPLPKQ

-395 TTHKTLQ
+395 TTHKTVRKS
-402 ENLEKALIDIK
+402 LEKALNDIK
-413 NLKICEQRPVC
+413 RLKICEQRPVS
-424 IEIQEFQKGSQV
+424 IEIEEI
-436 S
+436 

>member
-1 MNKYKLNVGI
+1 MNKSKLNVAI

-26 KQKRNIKNR
+26 RQKSNIKNR
-35 TGIELKVVAI
+35 TGIELELVAI
-45 TAKNRRKRRGLD
+45 NAKNKRKKRSVD
-57 ISSFKWVDSP
+57 ISPYRWIASP
-67 LEIARDPE
+67 ISIAKDPA
-75 VDVVVELIGD
+75 VDVIVELIGD
-85 MDKTAAKVIREAI
+85 MDNTARKVIKEAI

-112 AKEGSFFEELAKEKG
+112 AKEGSIFEELARKKN

-167 FILTKMESD
+167 FILTKMEAE
-176 GREYLDV
+176 GREYTDV
-183 FSEAKKLGYV
+183 FSEAKQLGYV

-214 CLAFGTTLDFKSV
+214 CLAFGTSLDFKGV

-238 DIQEADL
+238 DIEEAHL

-256 EYNKNTLIQEVSPK
+256 EYHKKLLRQEVSPK
-270 LIRKGSPI
+270 LIRKESPI

-295 GTTVFSGPGAGM
+295 GTTIFSGPGAGM

-321 ASRKSKSTFLTSEK
+321 ASRKSKSTFL
-335 INGSNK
+335 NGDKNNSSNRDK
-341 YDSTSKKSSFYLRFI
+341 TLTKKSSFYLRFV

-365 RLSGKLSSC
+365 RLSGKLGSC
-374 GISISQMK
+374 GISINQMK
-382 QKPLAKQ
+382 QKPLPKQ

-395 TTHKTLQ
+395 TTHKTVRKS
-402 ENLEKALIDIK
+402 LEKALNDIK
-413 NLKICEQRPVC
+413 RLKICEQRPVS
-424 IEIQEFQKGSQV
+424 IEIEEI
-436 S
+436 

>member
-1 MNKYKLNVGI
+1 MNKSKLNVAI

-26 KQKRNIKNR
+26 RQKSNIKNR
-35 TGIELKVVAI
+35 TGIELDLVAI
-45 TAKNRRKRRGLD
+45 SAKNKRKKRSVD
-57 ISSFKWVDSP
+57 ISPYRWIASP
-67 LEIARDPE
+67 INIAKDPD
-75 VDVVVELIGD
+75 VDVIVELIGD
-85 MDKTAAKVIREAI
+85 MDNTARKVIKEAI

-112 AKEGSFFEELAKEKG
+112 AKEGSIFEELARKKN

-167 FILTKMESD
+167 FILTKMEAE
-176 GREYLDV
+176 GREYTDV
-183 FSEAKKLGYV
+183 FSEAKQLGYV

-214 CLAFGTTLDFKSV
+214 CLAFGTSLDFKGV

-238 DIQEADL
+238 DIEEAHL

-256 EYNKNTLIQEVSPK
+256 EYQKKLLRQEVSPK
-270 LIRKGSPI
+270 LIRKESPI

-295 GTTVFSGPGAGM
+295 GTTIFSGPGAGM

-321 ASRKSKSTFLTSEK
+321 ASRKSKSTFL
-335 INGSNK
+335 NGDKNNSSNRDK
-341 YDSTSKKSSFYLRFI
+341 TLTKKSSFYLRFV

-365 RLSGKLSSC
+365 RLSGKLGSC
-374 GISISQMK
+374 GISINQMK
-382 QKPLAKQ
+382 QKPLPKQ

-395 TTHKTLQ
+395 TTHKTVRKS
-402 ENLEKALIDIK
+402 LEKALNDI
-413 NLKICEQRPVC
+413 NRLKICEQRPVS
-424 IEIQEFQKGSQV
+424 IEIEEI
-436 S
+436 

>member
-1 MNKYKLNVGI
+1 MNKSKLNVAI

-26 KQKRNIKNR
+26 RQKSNIKSR
-35 TGIELKVVAI
+35 TGIELELVAI
-45 TAKNRRKRRGLD
+45 SAKNKRKKRSVN
-57 ISSFKWVDSP
+57 ISPYRWVASP
-67 LEIARDPE
+67 INIAKDPD
-75 VDVVVELIGD
+75 VDVIVELIGD
-85 MDKTAAKVIREAI
+85 MDNTARKVIKEAI

-112 AKEGSFFEELAKEKG
+112 AKEGSIFEELARKKN

-167 FILTKMESD
+167 FILTKMEAE
-176 GREYLDV
+176 GREYTDV
-183 FSEAKKLGYV
+183 FSEAKQLGYV

-214 CLAFGTTLDFKSV
+214 CLAFGTSLDFKGV

-238 DIQEADL
+238 DIEEAHL

-256 EYNKNTLIQEVSPK
+256 EYQKKLLRQEVSPK
-270 LIRKGSPI
+270 LIRKESPI

-295 GTTVFSGPGAGM
+295 GTTIFSGPGAGM

-321 ASRKSKSTFLTSEK
+321 ASRKSKSTFL
-335 INGSNK
+335 NGDKNNSSNRDK
-341 YDSTSKKSSFYLRFI
+341 TLTKKSSFYLRFV

-365 RLSGKLSSC
+365 RLSGKLGSC
-374 GISISQMK
+374 GISINQMK
-382 QKPLAKQ
+382 QKPLPKQ

-395 TTHKTLQ
+395 TTHKTVRKS
-402 ENLEKALIDIK
+402 LEKALNDIK
-413 NLKICEQRPVC
+413 RLKICEQRPVS
-424 IEIQEFQKGSQV
+424 IEIEEI
-436 S
+436 

>member
-1 MNKYKLNVGI
+1 MNKSKLNVAI

-26 KQKRNIKNR
+26 RQKSNIKNR
-35 TGIELKVVAI
+35 TGIELELVAI
-45 TAKNRRKRRGLD
+45 NAKNKRKKRSVD
-57 ISSFKWVDSP
+57 ISPYRWIASP
-67 LEIARDPE
+67 INIAKDPD
-75 VDVVVELIGD
+75 VDVIVELIGD
-85 MDKTAAKVIREAI
+85 MDNTARKVIKEAI

-112 AKEGSFFEELAKEKG
+112 AKEGSIFEELARKKN

-167 FILTKMESD
+167 FILTKMEAE
-176 GREYLDV
+176 GREYTDV
-183 FSEAKKLGYV
+183 FSEAKQLGYV

-207 HKLALLS
+207 HKIALLS
-214 CLAFGTTLDFKSV
+214 CLAFGTSLDFKGV

-238 DIQEADL
+238 DIEEAHL

-256 EYNKNTLIQEVSPK
+256 EYQKKLLRQEVSPK
-270 LIRKGSPI
+270 LIRKESPI

-295 GTTVFSGPGAGM
+295 GTTIFSGPGAGM

-321 ASRKSKSTFLTSEK
+321 ASRKSKSTFLDGHK
-335 INGSNK
+335 SNSSNRDK
-341 YDSTSKKSSFYLRFI
+341 TLTKKSSFYLRFV

-365 RLSGKLSSC
+365 RLSGKLGSC
-374 GISISQMK
+374 GISINQMK
-382 QKPLAKQ
+382 QKPLPKQ

-395 TTHKTLQ
+395 TTHKTVRKS
-402 ENLEKALIDIK
+402 LEKALNDIK
-413 NLKICEQRPVC
+413 RLKICEQRPVS
-424 IEIQEFQKGSQV
+424 IEIEEI
-436 S
+436 

>member
-1 MNKYKLNVGI
+1 MNKSKLNVAI

-26 KQKRNIKNR
+26 KQKNNIKNR
-35 TGIELKVVAI
+35 TGIELELVAI
-45 TAKNRRKRRGLD
+45 SAKNKRKKR
-57 ISSFKWVDSP
+57 S
-67 LEIARDPE
+67 
-75 VDVVVELIGD
+75 VDVSPYRWIASPITIAKDPDVDVIVELIGD
-85 MDKTAAKVIREAI
+85 MDNTARRVIREAI
-98 NNGKHVVTANKSLL
+98 KNGKHVVTANKSLL
-112 AKEGSFFEELAKEKG
+112 AKEGSIFEELAREKS

-167 FILTKMESD
+167 FILTKMEAE
-176 GREYLDV
+176 GREYTDV
-183 FSEAKKLGYV
+183 FSEAKQLGYV

-214 CLAFGTTLDFKSV
+214 CLAFGTGLDLKGV
-227 KTEGIDHISIE
+227 KTEGIEHISIE
-238 DIQEADL
+238 DIEEANL

-256 EYNKNTLIQEVSPK
+256 EYQKKLLRQEVSPK
-270 LIRKGSPI
+270 LIRKDSPI

-321 ASRKSKSTFLTSEK
+321 ASRKSKSTFLTGGK
-335 INGSNK
+335 KNNGSRDK
-341 YDSTSKKSSFYLRFI
+341 PFSKKNSYYLRFV

-365 RLSGKLSSC
+365 RLSGKLGNC
-374 GISISQMK
+374 GISINQMK
-382 QKPLAKQ
+382 QKPLPKQ

-395 TTHKTLQ
+395 TTHKTVK
-402 ENLEKALIDIK
+402 ETLEKALNDIK
-413 NLKICEQRPVC
+413 RLQICEQKPVS
-424 IEIQEFQKGSQV
+424 IEIEEI
-436 S
+436 

>member
-1 MNKYKLNVGI
+1 MNRSKLNVAI

-26 KQKRNIKNR
+26 KQKNNIKNR
-35 TGIELKVVAI
+35 TGIELELVAI
-45 TAKNRRKRRGLD
+45 SAKNKRKKR
-57 ISSFKWVDSP
+57 S
-67 LEIARDPE
+67 
-75 VDVVVELIGD
+75 VDVSPYRWIASPITIAKDPDVDVLVELIGD
-85 MDKTAAKVIREAI
+85 MDNTAKKVIREAI
-98 NNGKHVVTANKSLL
+98 KNGKHVVTANKSLL
-112 AKEGSFFEELAKEKG
+112 AKEGSIFEELAREKS

-167 FILTKMESD
+167 FILTKMEAE
-176 GREYLDV
+176 GREYTDV
-183 FSEAKKLGYV
+183 FSEAKQLGYV

-214 CLAFGTTLDFKSV
+214 CLAFGTGLDLKGV

-238 DIQEADL
+238 DIEEANL

-256 EYNKNTLIQEVSPK
+256 EYQKKLLRQEVSPK
-270 LIRKGSPI
+270 LIRKDSPI

-321 ASRKSKSTFLTSEK
+321 ASRKSKSTFLTGDK
-335 INGSNK
+335 KNNGNRDK
-341 YDSTSKKSSFYLRFI
+341 PFSKKHSYYLRFV

-365 RLSGKLSSC
+365 RLSGKLGNC
-374 GISISQMK
+374 GISINQMK
-382 QKPLAKQ
+382 QKPLPKQ

-395 TTHKTLQ
+395 TTHKTVK
-402 ENLEKALIDIK
+402 ENLEKALNDIK
-413 NLKICEQRPVC
+413 RLKICEQRPVS
-424 IEIQEFQKGSQV
+424 IEIEEI
-436 S
+436 

>member
-1 MNKYKLNVGI
+1 MNKSKLNVAI

-26 KQKRNIKNR
+26 RQKSNIKNR
-35 TGIELKVVAI
+35 TGIEIELVAI
-45 TAKNRRKRRGLD
+45 SAKNKRKKRSVD
-57 ISSFKWVDSP
+57 ISPYRWMASP
-67 LEIARDPE
+67 INIAKDPD

-85 MDKTAAKVIREAI
+85 MDNTARKVIKEAI
-98 NNGKHVVTANKSLL
+98 KNGKHVVTANKSLL
-112 AKEGSFFEELAKEKG
+112 AKEGSIFEELARKKN

-167 FILTKMESD
+167 FILTKMEAE
-176 GREYLDV
+176 GREYTDV
-183 FSEAKKLGYV
+183 FSEAKQLGYV

-214 CLAFGTTLDFKSV
+214 CLAFGTSLDFKGV

-238 DIQEADL
+238 DIEEAHL

-256 EYNKNTLIQEVSPK
+256 EYQKKLLRQEVSPK
-270 LIRKGSPI
+270 LIRKESPI

-295 GTTVFSGPGAGM
+295 GTTIFSGPGAGM

-321 ASRKSKSTFLTSEK
+321 ASRKSKSTFL
-335 INGSNK
+335 NGDKSNSGNRDK
-341 YDSTSKKSSFYLRFI
+341 TLTKKSSFYLRFV

-365 RLSGKLSSC
+365 RLSGKLGSC
-374 GISISQMK
+374 GISINQMK
-382 QKPLAKQ
+382 QKPLPKQ

-395 TTHKTLQ
+395 TTYKTVRKS
-402 ENLEKALIDIK
+402 LEKALNDIK
-413 NLKICEQRPVC
+413 RLKICEQRPVS
-424 IEIQEFQKGSQV
+424 IEIEEI
-436 S
+436 

>member
-1 MNKYKLNVGI
+1 MNKPKLNVAI

-26 KQKRNIKNR
+26 RQKSNIKNR
-35 TGIELKVVAI
+35 TGIELELVAI
-45 TAKNRRKRRGLD
+45 SAKNKRKKRSVD
-57 ISSFKWVDSP
+57 ISPYRWIASP
-67 LEIARDPE
+67 INIAKDPD
-75 VDVVVELIGD
+75 VDVIVELIGD
-85 MDKTAAKVIREAI
+85 MDNTARKVIKEAI
-98 NNGKHVVTANKSLL
+98 SNGKHVVTANKSLL
-112 AKEGSFFEELAKEKG
+112 AKEGSIFEELARKKN

-167 FILTKMESD
+167 FILTKMEAE
-176 GREYLDV
+176 GREYTDV
-183 FSEAKKLGYV
+183 FSEAKQLGYV

-214 CLAFGTTLDFKSV
+214 CLAFGTSLDFKGV

-238 DIQEADL
+238 DIEEAHL

-256 EYNKNTLIQEVSPK
+256 EYQKKLLRQEVSPK
-270 LIRKGSPI
+270 LIRKESPI

-295 GTTVFSGPGAGM
+295 GTTIFSGPGAGM

-321 ASRKSKSTFLTSEK
+321 ASRKSKSTFL
-335 INGSNK
+335 NGDKNNSSNRDK
-341 YDSTSKKSSFYLRFI
+341 TLTKKSSFYLRFV

-365 RLSGKLSSC
+365 RLSGKLGSC
-374 GISISQMK
+374 GISINQMK
-382 QKPLAKQ
+382 QKPLPKQ

-395 TTHKTLQ
+395 TTHKTVRKS
-402 ENLEKALIDIK
+402 LEKALNDIK
-413 NLKICEQRPVC
+413 RLKICEQRPVS
-424 IEIQEFQKGSQV
+424 IEIEEI
-436 S
+436 

>member
-1 MNKYKLNVGI
+1 MNKSKLNVAI

-26 KQKRNIKNR
+26 RQKSNIKNR
-35 TGIELKVVAI
+35 TGIELELVAI
-45 TAKNRRKRRGLD
+45 SAKNKRKKRSVD
-57 ISSFKWVDSP
+57 ISPYRWIASP
-67 LEIARDPE
+67 INIAKDPD
-75 VDVVVELIGD
+75 VDVIVELIGD
-85 MDKTAAKVIREAI
+85 MDNTANKVIKEAI

-112 AKEGSFFEELAKEKG
+112 AKEGSIFEELARKKN

-167 FILTKMESD
+167 FILTKMEAE
-176 GREYLDV
+176 GREFTDV
-183 FSEAKKLGYV
+183 FSEAKQLGYV

-214 CLAFGTTLDFKSV
+214 CLAFGTSLDLKEV

-238 DIQEADL
+238 DIEEAHL

-256 EYNKNTLIQEVSPK
+256 EYQKKLLRQEVSPK
-270 LIRKGSPI
+270 LIRKESPI

-295 GTTVFSGPGAGM
+295 GTTIFSGPGAGM

-321 ASRKSKSTFLTSEK
+321 ASRKSKSTFL
-335 INGSNK
+335 NGDKNNSSNRDK
-341 YDSTSKKSSFYLRFI
+341 TLTKKSSFYLRFV

-365 RLSGKLSSC
+365 RLSGKLGSC
-374 GISISQMK
+374 GISINQMK
-382 QKPLAKQ
+382 QKPLPKQ

-395 TTHKTLQ
+395 TTHKTVRKS
-402 ENLEKALIDIK
+402 LEKALNDIK
-413 NLKICEQRPVC
+413 RLKICEQRPVS
-424 IEIQEFQKGSQV
+424 IEIEEI
-436 S
+436 

>member
-1 MNKYKLNVGI
+1 MNKHKLNIGI

-26 KQKRNIKNR
+26 KQKSNIKNR

-45 TAKNRRKRRGLD
+45 TAKNKRKKRSVD
-57 ISSFKWVDSP
+57 VSPFKWMQSP
-67 LEIARDPE
+67 IDVAKDPD

-85 MDKTAAKVIREAI
+85 MDTTASKVIKEAI

-112 AKEGSFFEELAKEKG
+112 AKEGSIFEELATRKG
-127 VFLRYEAAV
+127 VYLRYEAAV

-176 GREYLDV
+176 GRDYSDV

-193 ESDPRLDIGGIDSA
+193 ESDPQLDIGGIDSA

-227 KTEGIDHISIE
+227 KTEGIEHISIE

-245 IGYKIKLLATA
+245 IGFKIKLLATA
-256 EYNKNTLIQEVSPK
+256 EYTKSTLVQEVSPK

-288 AIEGEEI
+288 AIEGDEI

-321 ASRKSKSTFLTSEK
+321 ASRKSKSTFLTGDK
-335 INGSNK
+335 INGSTK
-341 YDSTSKKSSFYLRFI
+341 YKPISKRSSFYLRFI

-374 GISISQMK
+374 GISINQMK
-382 QKPLAKQ
+382 QKPLKNQ

-395 TTHKTLQ
+395 TTHKAHQ
-402 ENLEKALIDIK
+402 KNLEKALMDIK
-413 NLKICEQRPVC
+413 KLKICEQRPVC
-424 IEIQEFQKGSQV
+424 IEIQEI
-436 S
+436 

>member
-1 MNKYKLNVGI
+1 MNKSKLNVAI

-26 KQKRNIKNR
+26 RQKSNIKNR
-35 TGIELKVVAI
+35 TGIELDLVAI
-45 TAKNRRKRRGLD
+45 SAKNKRKKRSVD
-57 ISSFKWVDSP
+57 ISPYRWIASP
-67 LEIARDPE
+67 INIAKDPD
-75 VDVVVELIGD
+75 VDVIVELIGD
-85 MDKTAAKVIREAI
+85 MDNTARKVIKEAI

-112 AKEGSFFEELAKEKG
+112 AKEGSIFEELARKKN

-167 FILTKMESD
+167 FILTKMEAE
-176 GREYLDV
+176 GREYTDV
-183 FSEAKKLGYV
+183 FSEAKQLGYV

-214 CLAFGTTLDFKSV
+214 CLAFGTSLDFKGV

-238 DIQEADL
+238 DIEEAHL

-256 EYNKNTLIQEVSPK
+256 EYQKKLLRQEVSPK
-270 LIRKGSPI
+270 LIRKESPI

-295 GTTVFSGPGAGM
+295 GTTIFSGPGAGM

-321 ASRKSKSTFLTSEK
+321 ASRKSKSTFL
-335 INGSNK
+335 NGDKNNSSNQDK
-341 YDSTSKKSSFYLRFI
+341 TLTKKSSFYLRFV

-365 RLSGKLSSC
+365 RLSGKLGSS
-374 GISISQMK
+374 GISINQMK
-382 QKPLAKQ
+382 QKPLPKQ

-395 TTHKTLQ
+395 TTHKTVRKS
-402 ENLEKALIDIK
+402 LEKALNDIK
-413 NLKICEQRPVC
+413 RLKICEQRPVS
-424 IEIQEFQKGSQV
+424 IEIEEI
-436 S
+436 

>member
-1 MNKYKLNVGI
+1 MNKSKLNVAI
-11 IGLGTVGSGVIKLLK
+11 IGLGTVGSGVLKLLK
-26 KQKRNIKNR
+26 KQKNNIKNR
-35 TGIELKVVAI
+35 TGIELKVVAVS
-45 TAKNRRKRRGLD
+45 AKNSTKKRSVD
-57 ISSFKWVDSP
+57 ISQIRWVASP
-67 LEIARDPE
+67 LTIAKDPN
-75 VDVVVELIGD
+75 VDVIVELIGD
-85 MDKTAAKVIREAI
+85 MDNTARKVIREAI

-112 AKEGSFFEELAKEKG
+112 AKEGSIFEELAREKG

-176 GREYLDV
+176 GREYSDV
-183 FSEAKKLGYV
+183 FSEAKELGYV

-214 CLAFGTTLDFKSV
+214 CLAFGTSLNFKAV

-238 DIQEADL
+238 DIQEAEL

-256 EYNKNTLIQEVSPK
+256 EYSKNKLSQEVSPK
-270 LIRKGSPI
+270 LIRRDSPI

-307 GPTASSVVSDLVAI
+307 GPTASSVVSDLIAI
-321 ASRKSKSTFLTSEK
+321 ASRKSKSTFLTGDKKNSSSRNEPV
-335 INGSNK
+335 
-341 YDSTSKKSSFYLRFI
+341 SKKSSFYLRFI

-365 RLSGKLSSC
+365 RLSGKLGSC
-374 GISISQMK
+374 GISINQMK
-382 QKPLAKQ
+382 QKPLPKQ
-389 KATLIM
+389 RATLIM
-395 TTHKTLQ
+395 TTHKTLK
-402 ENLEKALIDIK
+402 EDLEKALIDIK
-413 NLKICEQRPVC
+413 KLKICEQKPVS
-424 IEIQEFQKGSQV
+424 IEIQEI
-436 S
+436 

>member
-1 MNKYKLNVGI
+1 MNKSKLNVAI

-26 KQKRNIKNR
+26 RQKSNIKNR
-35 TGIELKVVAI
+35 TGIELELVAI
-45 TAKNRRKRRGLD
+45 SAKNKRKKRSVD
-57 ISSFKWVDSP
+57 ISPYRWIASP
-67 LEIARDPE
+67 INIAKDPD
-75 VDVVVELIGD
+75 VDVIVELIGD
-85 MDKTAAKVIREAI
+85 MDNTARKVIKEAI

-112 AKEGSFFEELAKEKG
+112 AKEGSIFEELARKKN

-167 FILTKMESD
+167 FILTKMEAE
-176 GREYLDV
+176 GREYTDV
-183 FSEAKKLGYV
+183 FCEAKRLGYV

-214 CLAFGTTLDFKSV
+214 CLAFGTSLNFKAV

-256 EYNKNTLIQEVSPK
+256 EYSKNMLKQEVSPK
-270 LIRKGSPI
+270 LIRKNSPI

-321 ASRKSKSTFLTSEK
+321 ASRKSKSTFLNGDK
-335 INGSNK
+335 KNGSK
-341 YDSTSKKSSFYLRFI
+341 RDDSVSKKSSFYLRFI

-365 RLSGKLSSC
+365 RLSGKLGSF
-374 GISISQMK
+374 GISINQMK
-382 QKPLAKQ
+382 QKPHPKQ

-395 TTHKTLQ
+395 TTHKTLRN
-402 ENLEKALIDIK
+402 NLNKALTDIMK
-413 NLKICEQRPVC
+413 LKICEQRPIC
-424 IEIQEFQKGSQV
+424 IEIQEV
-436 S
+436 

>member
-1 MNKYKLNVGI
+1 MNKSKLNIAI
-11 IGLGTVGSGVIKLLK
+11 IGLGTVGSGVLRLLK
-26 KQKRNIKNR
+26 KQKNNIKNR
-35 TGIELKVVAI
+35 TGIELRVVAI
-45 TAKNRRKRRGLD
+45 SAKNSTKKRSVD
-57 ISSFKWVDSP
+57 ISPFKWVASP
-67 LEIARDPE
+67 LTIAKDPNVE
-75 VDVVVELIGD
+75 VVVELIGD
-85 MDKTAAKVIREAI
+85 MDNTARKVIREAI

-112 AKEGSFFEELAKEKG
+112 AKEGSIFEELAREKG

-176 GREYLDV
+176 GREYSDV
-183 FSEAKKLGYV
+183 FSEARRLGYV

-214 CLAFGTTLDFKSV
+214 CLAFGTALNFKAV
-227 KTEGIDHISIE
+227 ETEGIDHISIE

-256 EYNKNTLIQEVSPK
+256 EYSKNKLTQEVSPK
-270 LIRKGSPI
+270 LIRRGSPI

-321 ASRKSKSTFLTSEK
+321 ASRKSKSTFLTGDKTNSSNRIEK
-335 INGSNK
+335 V
-341 YDSTSKKSSFYLRFI
+341 SKKVSFYLRFV

-365 RLSGKLSSC
+365 RLSGKLSNS
-374 GISISQMK
+374 GISINQMK
-382 QKPLAKQ
+382 QKPLPKQ
-389 KATLIM
+389 RATLIM
-395 TTHKTLQ
+395 TTHKTLK
-402 ENLEKALIDIK
+402 ESLKKALIDIK
-413 NLKICEQRPVC
+413 KLKICEQTPVA
-424 IEIQEFQKGSQV
+424 IEIQEI
-436 S
+436 